1 MADEKKQAPID
12 IAKRFENIA
21 FESNDQYL
29 NLMARVKYTVAE
41 DRDED
46 EQKQHELMKK
56 TYAYWY
62 DYMKN
67 DPYTMTP
74 AENLF
79 YAVANDHKLLLAKDT
94 QILQLH
100 FKDKDGTEK
109 IRDLFSVAFGCQ
121 GLNTP
126 FIYSLWGDGVTSEN
140 DDRGAFWNGMI
151 SVYRLMTLRV
161 IYVKTPLVK
170 DIIDII
176 TTKNPDLNQQNIA
189 SKIFKEFKDKKH
201 FRNLMKK
208 LQDTSEVDMK
218 DIFNNLQKVVAMFS
232 PQVKVDGAMQ
242 EKMEAQRSKMKDA
255 FVEILEECEI
265 KNLTDEEQ
273 DELMKD
279 VDSQQNKRIKKWTDS
294 KKVDKA
300 TMKKIKA
307 KFNVRGLY
315 KMDISNTVANLGA
328 SMEKMMAAVESND
341 EDQMKELMQDLAP
354 TMDLDAGELEKM
366 QKEFEEVEQELNDEN
381 ELEETQKVENL
392 D

>member
-1 MADEKKQAPID
+1 MSDEKTPGSID

-21 FESNDQYL
+21 FEANDQFL
-29 NLMARVKYTVAE
+29 NLMHRVKYTVAE
-41 DRDED
+41 ERDE
-46 EQKQHELMKK
+46 EEEKQHALMKK
-56 TYAYWY
+56 AYTYWY
-62 DYMKN
+62 DYMKK

-74 AENLF
+74 SENVF
-79 YAVANDHKLLLAKDT
+79 YAVGNDHKLLLAKDT
-94 QILQLH
+94 QILRLT
-100 FKDKDGTEK
+100 FKDKNGQEQV
-109 IRDLFSVAFGCQ
+109 RDLFSVAFGCQ
-121 GLNTP
+121 GLDTP
-126 FIYSLWGDGVTSEN
+126 FIYSLWGDGVTSDN

-201 FRNLMKK
+201 FRTLMKK
-208 LQDTSEVDMK
+208 LKDTSEVDMK

-242 EKMEAQRSKMKDA
+242 EKIEAQRSKMKEA
-255 FVEILEECEI
+255 FEEILAECEL
-265 KNLTDEEQ
+265 KDLTDEEKE
-273 DELMKD
+273 ELMKD
-279 VDSQQNKRIKKWTDS
+279 VDSQQNKRIKKWTES

-315 KMDISNTVANLGA
+315 KMDISNTVANLGD

-341 EDQMKELMQDLAP
+341 EDTMKELMQDLAP

-366 QKEFEEVEQELNDEN
+366 QKDFEEVEKELDE
-381 ELEETQKVENL
+381 EDKSEKVETL